1 MTIFEQADPAEV
13 DLLAQQVAATL
24 RLQNTTLMV
33 TEESAD
39 EAIKTLKKE
48 IKTLNDLLQHQTTR
62 ATELQDQLDA
72 IRKKNPWMFKD
83 RLWHSSGKRKA
94 RL

>member
-48 IKTLNDLLQHQTTR
+48 NKTLNDRLQHQTTR
-62 ATELQDQLDA
+62 ATQLQDQLDA
-72 IRKKNPWMFKD
+72 IRKTNPWLFKGW
-83 RLWHSSGKRKA
+83 LSSGKRKA